1 MLPSPKSP
9 GFLNCCSLPGSSR
22 EVIIH
27 NASLLPS
34 PQFSL
39 SDAPLL
45 GAQGG
50 DQSPLL
56 PVGVGPH
63 RGLALGLYLILW
75 PFLVSW
81 SVPPM
86 SPVGAWPSR
95 ESEHWSIRE
104 PGIPS
109 GGMRPPSS
117 QGSFTAPRLSQ
128 QSSDSR
134 GRCCWNLGGASRN
147 VVETST
153 RETKHLESWRTQVDY
168 AGRPRGVNTPSS
180 EPQTK
185 GLQSFYTWTGMVTW
199 VCGFVGARAI
209 AKSRTRVSEIR
220 KITPFP
226 SIVSPHFQRPM

>member
-1 MLPSPKSP
+1 M
-9 GFLNCCSLPGSSR
+9 FLIACAK
-22 EVIIH
+22 IIDFAVSKNKNFSHFIQSAITHSQSFRGNH
-27 NASLLPS
+27 NASFLPS

-153 RETKHLESWRTQVDY
+153 RETKHLESWRTQIY
-168 AGRPRGVNTPSS
+168 
-180 EPQTK
+180 
-185 GLQSFYTWTGMVTW
+185 
-199 VCGFVGARAI
+199 
-209 AKSRTRVSEIR
+209 
-220 KITPFP
+220 
-226 SIVSPHFQRPM
+226 